1 MNSLKRLC
9 HFLGIDRAIGFTV
22 LARGWTIFGGL
33 ANVILIARFLSPSEQ
48 GYYYTFASLVSL
60 QTLFELGFSF
70 VVLQLAAHESAHLR
84 FDTVGIIAGDELAH
98 SRLASVL
105 KTSVR
110 WYSFAAVLMAIGL
123 LSAGLYFF
131 SIHESASSGPGW
143 RLPWICVAL
152 AATLTFQMDPV
163 FSFIEGCGFV
173 SQVARLR
180 LSQAV
185 LGSLLA
191 WTALLL
197 HHGLFAPAAIIAGQA
212 TAGLVFLIS
221 RRRLLL
227 PLLHRETGGQR
238 ISWSREIWPFQ
249 WRIAVSFLCS
259 YFIQPLFNPV
269 LFAYRGAAEA
279 GRMGM
284 SMSIATALGTVA
296 YAWVNT
302 KASPFGGM
310 IARREYASLDRIFFR
325 ALIQSAILLL
335 VGQTGVLL
343 LFLTLQSYYPRLTSR
358 VLPTP
363 LFALVLITT
372 FCAHILFCE
381 AAYLRAHKREPFL
394 VLSILVASLTAGTTL
409 FAGKLWGATGIAI
422 GYLLWGGIFYL
433 GYGTVVFV
441 KCRRVWHQMPSEP
454 LPELQNSPR

>member
-1 MNSLKRLC
+1 VNSLKRLC
-9 HFLGIDRAIGFTV
+9 QFLGIDRAIGFTV
-22 LARGWTIFGGL
+22 LARGWSIFAGL

-84 FDTVGIIAGDELAH
+84 LDISGTISGDELAH

-110 WYSFAAVLMAIGL
+110 WYSFAAILMAMGL
-123 LSAGLYFF
+123 LSSGLYFF
-131 SIHESASSGPGW
+131 SVHESASSGLVW

-173 SQVARLR
+173 SHVARLR

-212 TAGLVFLIS
+212 IAGSVFLIS
-221 RRRLLL
+221 CRRLLL
-227 PLLHRETGGQR
+227 PLLRWNTGEQM
-238 ISWSREIWPFQ
+238 ISWGREIWPFQ

-325 ALIQSAILLL
+325 ALIQSASLLF
-335 VGQTGVLL
+335 VAQSGILL
-343 LFLTLQSYYPRLTSR
+343 LFLILQSYYPRLTSR
-358 VLPTP
+358 VLPMP
-363 LFALVLITT
+363 IFALVLITT
-372 FCAHILFCE
+372 FCSHILFCE

-394 VLSILVASLTAGTTL
+394 VLSIMVASLTAATTL
-409 FAGKLWGATGIAI
+409 VAGKLWGSTGITI

-433 GYGTVVFV
+433 GYGTVVFI
-441 KCRRVWHQMPSEP
+441 KCRRAWHHSPLEP
-454 LPELQNSPR
+454 LSELKNSP